1 MPKMKGVA
9 VQGMIITLAI
19 VAILLIITGLIYGY
33 VRDAMNAPMSSLG
46 STAFNTTVANI
57 DANTYASFDLASV
70 TPIVLA
76 AVLVI
81 GVVLLL
87 RRGG

>member
-1 MPKMKGVA
+1 MNKKKGFA
-9 VQGMIITLAI
+9 VQGMVITLAI
-19 VAILLIITGLIYGY
+19 VAILLLITGLVYGY
-33 VRDAMNAPMSSLG
+33 VRDAMTSPMSSLG
-46 STAFNTTVANI
+46 STDYNNTVDNI
-57 DANTYASFDLASV
+57 DSNTYSSLDLASV

-87 RRGG
+87 RKG

>member
-1 MPKMKGVA
+1 MRKAFA
-9 VQGMIITLAI
+9 VQSMVITLAI
-19 VAILLIITGLIYGY
+19 VAILLLITGLVYGY
-33 VRDAMNAPMSSLG
+33 VRDAMNAPMSSLA
-46 STAFNTTVANI
+46 STDYNNTVANI
-57 DANTYASFDLASV
+57 DSNTYSSLDLASV

-87 RRGG
+87 RKG

>member
-1 MPKMKGVA
+1 MRKGFA
-9 VQGMIITLAI
+9 VQSMVITLAI
-19 VAILLIITGLIYGY
+19 VAILLLITGLVYGY
-33 VRDAMNAPMSSLG
+33 VRSAMTSPMSSLG
-46 STAFNTTVANI
+46 SSAYNTTVGNI
-57 DANTYASFDLASV
+57 DTNTYAALDLASV
-70 TPIVLA
+70 TPIVLG

>member
-1 MPKMKGVA
+1 MKMRKGIA
-9 VQGMIITLAI
+9 VQGMVITLAI
-19 VAILLIITGLIYGY
+19 VAILLLITGLVYGY

-46 STAFNTTVANI
+46 STAYNATVANI
-57 DANTYASFDLASV
+57 DSNTYSSLDLASV

-87 RRGG
+87 RKG

>member
-1 MPKMKGVA
+1 MKMKGFA
-9 VQGMIITLAI
+9 VQSMIITLAI
-19 VAILLIITGLIYGY
+19 VAILLLITGLVYGY
-33 VRDAMNAPMSSLG
+33 VRDSMTGPMSSLG
-46 STAFNTTVANI
+46 STDYNSTVANI
-57 DANTYASFDLASV
+57 DSNTYSSLDLASV